1 MTDRQF
7 RRVEQ
12 LRAHEYV
19 AEQIRRQIAL
29 GLIPS
34 GEALPPEREL
44 AKVFGV
50 GRATVQHALR
60 LLEAERLVEARRGR
74 SGGTFVTGPVDDGVA
89 VDRLLAKLRRER
101 ERVRE
106 ALIYRRVVEPE
117 AAAEAAT
124 ARTEGELD
132 ALREAC
138 RHAASAATDADF
150 IAHDTRFHLGV
161 AEASRNR
168 FFLEATEKLRLVL
181 NEALVALPESPLW
194 RERSTAEHA
203 AVLRALEARDGEGA
217 RRAMLAHVETTE
229 RSVSALLS
237 ALCPEPRA

>member
-19 AEQIRRQIAL
+19 AEQIRRQIAF

-60 LLEAERLVEARRGR
+60 LLEAERLVETRRGR
-74 SGGTFVTGPVDDGVA
+74 TGGTFVTGPVDDGIA

-106 ALIYRRVVEPE
+106 VLIYRR
-117 AAAEAAT
+117 
-124 ARTEGELD
+124 G
-132 ALREAC
+132 
-138 RHAASAATDADF
+138 
-150 IAHDTRFHLGV
+150 GGY
-161 AEASRNR
+161 
-168 FFLEATEKLRLVL
+168 
-181 NEALVALPESPLW
+181 
-194 RERSTAEHA
+194 STHGGRVGCA
-203 AVLRALEARDGEGA
+203 
-217 RRAMLAHVETTE
+217 
-229 RSVSALLS
+229 
-237 ALCPEPRA
+237 P